1 MTTPDTMQDI
11 CEAEWTEF
19 DSYAKRTLRSF
30 WHMGE
35 ILVRIKDKSEG
46 SFRKGLESRGFAS
59 GTAYRWIKLH
69 KSFTPE
75 SLDGFPSMRAAFDS
89 IKPEA
94 LTPQY
99 RDQSEPQRIEPGSLG
114 TEASAAQLFM
124 GINPIASPA
133 YHGQQL
139 EEPPVPPPPDLR
151 EALERTGIGLA
162 TKQPRDDRNRPPSK
176 HHPAPYSEGLFPIF
190 ADLISSAALER
201 SQVKL
206 LDPMCGE
213 GSILDISDHLPGVA
227 FQVHASDLYRWTY
240 AREGVHTADATDLA
254 HPDSIFDVICTSPPY
269 ANRMADSASGDGDNR
284 VIYADRRESE
294 QLPNDVAAMQWGQ
307 QYRLTMSAIWAEC
320 VRVAKPGALVI
331 MNCKDHI
338 RLGRIQPVTEF
349 NFLALVRLGCIPT
362 ALRFLLT
369 SGVQG
374 VANASA
380 RTGFETVVAFT
391 TPTTEQS

>member
-1 MTTPDTMQDI
+1 MTAPGTADSECTS
-11 CEAEWTEF
+11 EWAEF

-35 ILVRIKDKSEG
+35 ILCRIREKSDR
-46 SFRKGLESRGFAS
+46 SFQKGLTSRSFS
-59 GTAYRWIKLH
+59 LSTAYRWIKLH
-69 KSFTPE
+69 KSFTLE
-75 SLDGFPSMRAAFDS
+75 ALDGFPSIRSALDS

-94 LTPQY
+94 PDPIQ
-99 RDQSEPQRIEPGSLG
+99 RPKPEPQLIEPGSLG
-114 TEASAAQLFM
+114 TDTPAAQPFM

-162 TKQPRDDRNRPPSK
+162 TKDRDDRRRKRNK
-176 HHPAPYSEGLFPIF
+176 NHPAPYSEGLFPIF
-190 ADLISSAALER
+190 ADLISSVAADR
-201 SQVKL
+201 PQVRL

-213 GSILDISDHLPGVA
+213 GSILDIREHLPGVE
-227 FQVHASDLYRWTY
+227 FRIHASDLYRWTY

-254 HPDSIFDVICTSPPY
+254 HPDGIFDVICTSPPY
-269 ANRMADSASGDGDNR
+269 ANRMADSASGDGDSR

-307 QYRLTMSAIWAEC
+307 QYRLAMSAIWAEC
-320 VRVAKPGALVI
+320 VRVAKPGALII

-338 RLGRIQPVTEF
+338 RLGRVQPVTEF
-349 NFLALVRLGCIPT
+349 NFLALVRLGCTPT

-374 VANASA
+374 VANASL

-391 TPTTEQS
+391 TPTKEQA

>member
-1 MTTPDTMQDI
+1 MSTPALTKEQAWAEVDRCAESTVRFAYRLGRALAAAKEI
-11 CEAEWTEF
+11 TPHGEWTEELRKRKISQPAASRAMQVVREMTESEF
-19 DSYAKRTLRSF
+19 LEHGSQRQALEAIKANHSRANDSETKHT
-30 WHMGE
+30 
-35 ILVRIKDKSEG
+35 
-46 SFRKGLESRGFAS
+46 ESHAATAS
-59 GTAYRWIKLH
+59 D
-69 KSFTPE
+69 P
-75 SLDGFPSMRAAFDS
+75 
-89 IKPEA
+89 
-94 LTPQY
+94 
-99 RDQSEPQRIEPGSLG
+99 
-114 TEASAAQLFM
+114 
-124 GINPIASPA
+124 SPA

-139 EEPPVPPPPDLR
+139 EDPPVPPPPEVR

-162 TKQPRDDRNRPPSK
+162 TKQNEDPSELSEALEKSRDDRKRARSK

-190 ADLISSAALER
+190 ADLISSVAVER

-213 GSILDISDHLPGVA
+213 GSILDISKHLPGVA

-254 HPDSIFDVICTSPPY
+254 YPDSIFDVICTSPPY

-294 QLPNDVAAMQWGQ
+294 QIPNDVAAMQWGQ

-320 VRVAKPGALVI
+320 VRVAKPGALII

-374 VANASA
+374 VANASL

-391 TPTTEQS
+391 TPTKEQA